1 MHTPAFKDYS
11 ETQELSSVKAR
22 LDYLFIITESKL
34 PKFEFWRTFSQVVA
48 IVSKQK
54 KLQRPVKKCAKIQT

>member
-1 MHTPAFKDYS
+1 MGTDSCLANKVPYLKA
-11 ETQELSSVKAR
+11 ETN
-22 LDYLFIITESKL
+22 YLFIITESKL
-34 PKFEFWRTFSQVVA
+34 PKFEFWRTFSLVMA